1 MALFSA
7 RGLARGCSLLAI
19 AAVASCCA
27 HPSTPGA
34 AAPTAPNPN
43 LAADLARSVTV
54 DAMMVHLQQLQQ
66 VADAN
71 GGNRAEGTSG
81 YDASADYVA
90 KVLKDRGFEVQT
102 PELSR
107 LKVLS
112 EGKPLVDIGGR
123 PYALDQASYFAQ
135 TPKGGLKAN
144 IIRPSGKA
152 SGCAAADYGTLK
164 VDGQI
169 AVVDGTGCSVVDK
182 HNVAKQKGASAVL
195 VAMQAGAG
203 EGLFTPNYYEQLSIP
218 VGIIDSGVDTL
229 LRRNSSPVNLVLDM
243 NVARVR
249 SHSVIA
255 QTTTGDHANVVLA
268 GAHLDSVSKG
278 PGINDNGT
286 GVAAVLET
294 ALQLGP
300 KPVVN
305 NAVRFAFWTA
315 EEDGLAGSLEYA
327 KSRSPEELNDIA
339 LYLNFD
345 MLGSPNAGYFVLDGD
360 QSAAK
365 PDPNRPP
372 LDVPEG
378 SAGIERTFAGY
389 LNLAGKRPAA
399 EEFSGRSDYGPFMAA
414 GIPVGGISSG
424 ALERMSGP
432 EAKTWAGHAG
442 QPFDPNYHG
451 PKDTL
456 ANVGKTA
463 LGING
468 PAVAFAVGTYALS
481 TTGPNGVPERKVR
494 RHSPLE
500 R

>member
-1 MALFSA
+1 
-7 RGLARGCSLLAI
+7 
-19 AAVASCCA
+19 
-27 HPSTPGA
+27 
-34 AAPTAPNPN
+34 
-43 LAADLARSVTV
+43 
-54 DAMMVHLQQLQQ
+54 MVHLQQLQQ

-243 NVARVR
+243 NVAKVR

-255 QTTTGDHANVVLA
+255 QTTTGDHANVVLT
-268 GAHLDSVSKG
+268 GAHLTVCRR

-286 GVAAVLET
+286 GWL
-294 ALQLGP
+294 
-300 KPVVN
+300 
-305 NAVRFAFWTA
+305 
-315 EEDGLAGSLEYA
+315 
-327 KSRSPEELNDIA
+327 
-339 LYLNFD
+339 
-345 MLGSPNAGYFVLDGD
+345 
-360 QSAAK
+360 
-365 PDPNRPP
+365 
-372 LDVPEG
+372 
-378 SAGIERTFAGY
+378 
-389 LNLAGKRPAA
+389 
-399 EEFSGRSDYGPFMAA
+399 
-414 GIPVGGISSG
+414 
-424 ALERMSGP
+424 
-432 EAKTWAGHAG
+432 
-442 QPFDPNYHG
+442 
-451 PKDTL
+451 
-456 ANVGKTA
+456 
-463 LGING
+463 
-468 PAVAFAVGTYALS
+468 LS
-481 TTGPNGVPERKVR
+481 
-494 RHSPLE
+494 
-500 R
+500 

>member
-1 MALFSA
+1 
-7 RGLARGCSLLAI
+7 
-19 AAVASCCA
+19 
-27 HPSTPGA
+27 
-34 AAPTAPNPN
+34 
-43 LAADLARSVTV
+43 
-54 DAMMVHLQQLQQ
+54 
-66 VADAN
+66 
-71 GGNRAEGTSG
+71 
-81 YDASADYVA
+81 
-90 KVLKDRGFEVQT
+90 
-102 PELSR
+102 
-107 LKVLS
+107 
-112 EGKPLVDIGGR
+112 
-123 PYALDQASYFAQ
+123 
-135 TPKGGLKAN
+135 
-144 IIRPSGKA
+144 
-152 SGCAAADYGTLK
+152 
-164 VDGQI
+164 
-169 AVVDGTGCSVVDK
+169 
-182 HNVAKQKGASAVL
+182 
-195 VAMQAGAG
+195 
-203 EGLFTPNYYEQLSIP
+203 
-218 VGIIDSGVDTL
+218 
-229 LRRNSSPVNLVLDM
+229 
-243 NVARVR
+243 VR

-255 QTTTGDHANVVLA
+255 QTATGDPANVVLA

-432 EAKTWAGHAG
+432 EAKTWEGHAG

>member
-1 MALFSA
+1 MALFHA
-7 RGLARGCSLLAI
+7 RGLARGCALLAI
-19 AAVASCCA
+19 AAVASCSA
-27 HPSTPGA
+27 HPTPQGA
-34 AAPTAPNPN
+34 TVAPPNPN
-43 LAADLARSVTV
+43 LAADLARTVTV
-54 DAMMVHLQQLQQ
+54 DAMMAHLQQLQQ
-66 VADAN
+66 AADAN
-71 GGNRAEGTSG
+71 GGNRAEGTPG
-81 YDASADYVA
+81 YEASADYVA
-90 KVLKDRGFEVQT
+90 KALKDRGFEVQT

-107 LKVLS
+107 LKVLT

-123 PYALDQASYFAQ
+123 PYAVDQASYFAQ
-135 TPKGGLKAN
+135 TPKDGLKAN

-152 SGCAAADYGTLK
+152 SGCAAADYGTVKL
-164 VDGQI
+164 DGQI
-169 AVVDGTGCSVVDK
+169 AVVDGAGCSVVDK
-182 HNVAKQKGASAVL
+182 HNAAKEKGAAAVL
-195 VAMQAGAG
+195 VTMQTGAG
-203 EGLFTPNYYEQLSIP
+203 EGLFTSNYYEQLSIP

-229 LRRNSSPVNLVLDM
+229 LRRNSSPVTLVLDM
-243 NVARVR
+243 SVAKVR
-249 SHSVIA
+249 SRNIIA
-255 QTTTGDHANVVLA
+255 QTATGDPANVVVA
-268 GAHLDSVSKG
+268 GAHLDSVAKG

-300 KPVVN
+300 KPAVN

-315 EEDGLAGSLEYA
+315 EEDGLAGSIEYA
-327 KSRSPEELNDIA
+327 KGRSAQELNDIA

-360 QSAAK
+360 QSATK

-399 EEFSGRSDYGPFMAA
+399 EEFNGRSDYGPFLAA

-432 EAKTWAGHAG
+432 EAKMWQGRAG

-451 PKDTL
+451 PKDNL
-456 ANVGKTA
+456 ANVGKQA

-468 PAVAFAVGTYALS
+468 SAVAFAVGTYALS

-494 RHSPLE
+494 RHSPQE